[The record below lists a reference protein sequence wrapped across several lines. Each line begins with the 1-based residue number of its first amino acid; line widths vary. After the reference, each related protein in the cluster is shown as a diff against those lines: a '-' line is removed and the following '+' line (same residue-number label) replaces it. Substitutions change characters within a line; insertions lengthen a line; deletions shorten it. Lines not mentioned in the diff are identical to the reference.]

1 MFSCTKHFMPGIVPH
16 RHCIV
21 CGKAIEPDKTYCSK
35 ECEIEAEKE
44 RKRQRNLMLIM
55 FGSMFLMLM
64 LIIFMGR

>member
-1 MFSCTKHFMPGIVPH
+1 MFSCAKHFMPGIVPH

-21 CGKAIEPDKTYCSK
+21 CGKAIEPDKIYCSK
-35 ECEIEAEKE
+35 KCEIQAEKE